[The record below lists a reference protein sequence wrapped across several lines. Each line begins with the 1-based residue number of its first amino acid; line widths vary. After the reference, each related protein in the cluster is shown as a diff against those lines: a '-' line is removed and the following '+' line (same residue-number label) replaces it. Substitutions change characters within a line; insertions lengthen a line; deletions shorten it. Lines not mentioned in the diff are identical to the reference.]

1 MSKKVLILSGSPRRG
16 GNSDTLCDEF
26 MRGAEDTGNTV
37 VKVFLGDYKINYCTG
52 CGVCNGTHQ
61 CVQKDDMAEI
71 LDKVDNADMIVF
83 ASPIYWFS
91 ISAQLKAAIDRL
103 YARAKKGFNIRYAA
117 LLLDSASDGVYRS
130 AVAAYE
136 DTCSYLRW
144 ENKGILTVPGMD
156 AKGDMEHSDGV
167 EKAYRLGKSLVS
179 E

>member
-1 MSKKVLILSGSPRRG
+1 
-16 GNSDTLCDEF
+16 
-26 MRGAEDTGNTV
+26 
-37 VKVFLGDYKINYCTG
+37 
-52 CGVCNGTHQ
+52 
-61 CVQKDDMAEI
+61 MAEI
-71 LDKVDNADMIVF
+71 LDKVDRADMIVF

-103 YARAKKGFNIRYAA
+103 YARARKGFNIRYAA

-156 AKGDMEHSDGV
+156 AKGDMAHSDGV
-167 EKAYRLGKSLVS
+167 EKAYRLGKSLVM

>member
-1 MSKKVLILSGSPRRG
+1 MNILVLNGSPRKK
-16 GNSDTLCDEF
+16 
-26 MRGAEDTGNTV
+26 GNTEIMADAFIKGALEQGHQV
-37 VKVFLGDYKINYCTG
+37 EKVNLGHMKIAPCLACEFCFTHN
-52 CGVCNGTHQ
+52 GV

-156 AKGDMEHSDGV
+156 A
-167 EKAYRLGKSLVS
+167 
-179 E
+179 

>member
-1 MSKKVLILSGSPRRG
+1 MNILVLNGSPRKK
-16 GNSDTLCDEF
+16 
-26 MRGAEDTGNTV
+26 GNTEIMADAFIKGALEQGHQV
-37 VKVFLGDYKINYCTG
+37 EKVNLGHMKIAPCLACEFCFTHN
-52 CGVCNGTHQ
+52 GV

-83 ASPIYWFS
+83 ASPIYWVS